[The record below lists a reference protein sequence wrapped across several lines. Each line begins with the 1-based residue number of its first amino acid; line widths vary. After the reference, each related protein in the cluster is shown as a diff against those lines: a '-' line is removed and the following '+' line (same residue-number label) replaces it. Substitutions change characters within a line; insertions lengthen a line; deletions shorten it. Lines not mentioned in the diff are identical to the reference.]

1 MTLFPSPNDGRG
13 AWSDL
18 GACSE
23 CSGRSAADFSRG
35 AAAVACLIVA
45 FVTIEPRLHAQPVT
59 PPVTP
64 PTTPSL
70 TPPNVADPAV
80 PAPPGNTPGDAPAPV
95 DPVDALIDAARR
107 HIAAGAFDEALKAA
121 NAALEEDAE
130 RSEARV
136 VRGIALNGAGEYEKA
151 IEDFDAVA
159 AIEGNDAEVVRVRGE
174 AYTHRSRSLY
184 ELGRYLPAIDS
195 AYFAILEDFDQV
207 DAHLNRARAYIARKE
222 YDKAITSY
230 DRAIQVARK
239 DGANVPEEQGNAW
252 GRRPAANPATTP
264 MPIAQSSGPG
274 TMPQGAAGAQPA
286 AAVSEPNRKAAE
298 AFSGRGFASGAK
310 GDFAKVVADQ
320 DRAVQLDPAFAIAY
334 QRRGA
339 ARALLGD
346 TDAALDDLRRSL
358 EIDPKLPEALCDRA
372 VVRRLQGDLT
382 MALADADAAVKAAPR
397 MARAHA
403 QRGYVLMAEG
413 DGEAARR
420 SFDLALEIE
429 ADNLD
434 ALAGRGQVLLAA
446 KEYAAADADFSRVV
460 ELDTSRAYLPA
471 YQGLVDARRQLGKK
485 DGVTE
490 ALAVVREFR
499 AKEKAGRTGRPQPRA
514 PTWRPEGPA
523 EERKYA
529 SDDERAADKRPRFRV
544 VSKPVD
550 PAKRESMLRSVAA
563 IDRLVEDSHREHDV
577 TPMPDTTDAQ
587 FVRRIYL
594 DIAGRIPTYRET
606 VTFLKSGVT
615 DKRSKLIDDLLGSDD
630 YAGHAFNYW
639 ADTLRYRDRLGED
652 VQGEPWR
659 QWIKQSLAESKP
671 WDTFVY
677 EMLTAKGLVWENPA
691 TGYLHRDPGMP
702 LDNVNNTVRIFLGT
716 RIGCAQCHDH
726 PFDKWTQ
733 KQFYEMAAF
742 VYGTQTRVGGGD
754 KRFWKADPSPRLRD
768 EYALIEQ
775 EEEDR
780 RRKSY
785 ELDRLIRINMNIV
798 TDQPGRQIK
807 LPADYQYA
815 NAKPGQV
822 IEPKAIFGPDVSV
835 RDGEMPR
842 ETFARWLTSRD
853 NPRFAKTIANRLW
866 KQAFGV
872 GQIEP
877 VDDMTDDTA
886 AENPR
891 LMEHLEAEMKRLDFD
906 MKEYLRIL
914 FNTRAYQRQASTDDI
929 QPGYAYH
936 FPGPVLRRMTA
947 EQVWD
952 SFLTLAVADWDYREL
967 SAKVWE
973 EAVAV
978 DLETVPA
985 ERMLDSLQMM
995 GEVNRGSYDEQRP
1008 YKYNGLLLARA
1019 SELPS
1024 PVPANHFLRIFGQ
1037 SDRELISASS
1047 TSGSVPQVLFM
1058 FNGPVSHMLLEKDST
1073 IYKNIV
1079 KQSSVSDGI
1088 KAVFLSILN
1097 RDPTPTEIAR
1107 ATKEVRDDGP
1117 VGYGNVVWSL
1127 VNTREF
1133 MFIQ

>member
-1 MTLFPSPNDGRG
+1 
-13 AWSDL
+13 
-18 GACSE
+18 
-23 CSGRSAADFSRG
+23 
-35 AAAVACLIVA
+35 
-45 FVTIEPRLHAQPVT
+45 
-59 PPVTP
+59 
-64 PTTPSL
+64 
-70 TPPNVADPAV
+70 
-80 PAPPGNTPGDAPAPV
+80 
-95 DPVDALIDAARR
+95 
-107 HIAAGAFDEALKAA
+107 
-121 NAALEEDAE
+121 
-130 RSEARV
+130 
-136 VRGIALNGAGEYEKA
+136 
-151 IEDFDAVA
+151 
-159 AIEGNDAEVVRVRGE
+159 
-174 AYTHRSRSLY
+174 
-184 ELGRYLPAIDS
+184 
-195 AYFAILEDFDQV
+195 
-207 DAHLNRARAYIARKE
+207 

-252 GRRPAANPATTP
+252 GRRPAANPATAAMP
-264 MPIAQSSGPG
+264 MAQSSGPG
-274 TMPQGAAGAQPA
+274 AMPQGAAAGQSA
-286 AAVSEPNRKAAE
+286 ADVSEPNRKAAE

-320 DRAVQLDPAFAIAY
+320 DRAVQLDPALAIAY

-346 TDAALDDLRRSL
+346 TDTALDDLKRSL

-372 VVRRLQGDLT
+372 VLRRLQGDLT

-420 SFDLALEIE
+420 SFDSALEIE

-434 ALAGRGQVLLAA
+434 ALVGRGQVLLAA

-460 ELDTSRAYLPA
+460 ELDTARAYLPA

-485 DGVTE
+485 DGVAE

-563 IDRLVEDSHREHDV
+563 IDRLVEESHREHNV

-671 WDTFVY
+671 WDAFVY

-807 LPADYQYA
+807 LPADYQYD

-835 RDGEMPR
+835 REGEMPR

-866 KQAFGV
+866 KQAFGI

-906 MKEYLRIL
+906 MEEYLRIL
-914 FNTRAYQRQASTDDI
+914 FNTRAYQRQA
-929 QPGYAYH
+929 
-936 FPGPVLRRMTA
+936 
-947 EQVWD
+947 
-952 SFLTLAVADWDYREL
+952 
-967 SAKVWE
+967 
-973 EAVAV
+973 
-978 DLETVPA
+978 
-985 ERMLDSLQMM
+985 
-995 GEVNRGSYDEQRP
+995 
-1008 YKYNGLLLARA
+1008 
-1019 SELPS
+1019 
-1024 PVPANHFLRIFGQ
+1024 
-1037 SDRELISASS
+1037 
-1047 TSGSVPQVLFM
+1047 
-1058 FNGPVSHMLLEKDST
+1058 
-1073 IYKNIV
+1073 
-1079 KQSSVSDGI
+1079 
-1088 KAVFLSILN
+1088 
-1097 RDPTPTEIAR
+1097 
-1107 ATKEVRDDGP
+1107 
-1117 VGYGNVVWSL
+1117 
-1127 VNTREF
+1127 
-1133 MFIQ
+1133 